1 MLPLPFARVLHCWE
15 VRKGGEYTSVLK
27 YINTELAVGSVTPA
41 WARAVVL
48 GGCTHPP
55 RNKQLQ
61 ELLGME
67 KPRQPNLVPQWAASE
82 PGGKIGF
89 MTPEGLRLMGK
100 SCPARPLG
108 PSLPTQA
115 LLGCPEQQA
124 PALLPVVFLL
134 WGIEKSFLMVLKG
147 YRLVLLNITMK
158 LPSSLLK
165 TSPEPS
171 LRDNCLPH

>member
-1 MLPLPFARVLHCWE
+1 MGAHTLPGTNSSRSYWGWRNPGNPTWFPNGQHQSLGERLGSFRFLVQAITSPCALQKAECEHCP
-15 VRKGGEYTSVLK
+15 SL
-27 YINTELAVGSVTPA
+27 
-41 WARAVVL
+41 
-48 GGCTHPP
+48 
-55 RNKQLQ
+55 
-61 ELLGME
+61 
-67 KPRQPNLVPQWAASE
+67 
-82 PGGKIGF
+82 GF